1 MGEKRYV
8 VMGAGEVG
16 FYLAQTLSQQGHDVA
31 VIELDPAREARIEEE
46 LDVMVVPGNGA
57 HPHVLQAAGVA
68 ECELFMAVSSSDD
81 ANLSAAALA
90 KHFGADR
97 AVVRLGVAEE
107 VVTYRRD
114 LEEVFSVDLLLSTQ
128 LLTTTRVLN
137 EILGHNTVAVEYLA
151 GGQVQLRK
159 LHLDESSPLVQ
170 KPLRDVNLP
179 RDSVVV
185 AFFRG
190 NELVIPGGDDLA
202 QVGDDALILGTAAV
216 IENAELAAASVQ
228 RKIGTVVIAG
238 GGGGTGRAVARRLEP
253 LDIRIKMIERDKQR
267 AQGLAKMFPKI
278 EIIHGDITDISL
290 LKAERINQAETF
302 VALSGNEESNL
313 MASLLAQEI
322 GVPQV
327 LALVH
332 RAETSEL
339 WHRLGLKQVISPRTL
354 AAERIQEYI
363 DSGYSANI
371 VSLQRGQAQVL
382 ERRLAKASP
391 AVGVT
396 LGEMKPPRG
405 VLVGAVKRDDRV
417 FVPTGNDRLEEGDLV
432 IIFAAE
438 DELDTVRLL
447 FPGPRHQ

>member
-1 MGEKRYV
+1 MGAKRYV

-16 FYLAQTLSQQGHDVA
+16 FHLAQTLSQQGHDVA
-31 VIELDPAREARIEEE
+31 VIELDPARQVRIEEE
-46 LDVMVVPGNGA
+46 LDVLVVPGNGA

-68 ECELFMAVSSSDD
+68 ECELFMAVSSSDE

-90 KHFGADR
+90 KHLGADR

-107 VVTYRRD
+107 VITYRRD
-114 LEEVFSVDLLLSTQ
+114 LEEVFDVDLLLSTQ

-137 EILGHNTVAVEYLA
+137 EILGHNTIAVEYLA

-159 LHLDESSPLVQ
+159 LHLDETSPLVQ

-179 RDSVVV
+179 RNSLVV

-202 QVGDDALILGTAAV
+202 QVDDDALILGTADA
-216 IENAELAAASVQ
+216 IEKAELAVACDQ
-228 RKIGTVVIAG
+228 RKIGTVVIGG

-253 LDIRIKMIERDKQR
+253 LNVRVKIIEREKQR
-267 AQGLAKMFPKI
+267 AQDLAKMFPRI

-290 LKAERINQAETF
+290 LKAERIDQAETF

-339 WHRLGLKQVISPRTL
+339 WHRLGLKQAISPRSL

-391 AVGVT
+391 AAGVT
-396 LGEMKPPRG
+396 LAEMKPPRG
-405 VLVGAVKRDDRV
+405 VIVGAVKRDDRV
-417 FVPTGNDRLEEGDLV
+417 FVPDGNDRLEEGDLV
-432 IIFAAE
+432 ILFVEE
-438 DELDTVRLL
+438 DELDTMKLL
-447 FPGPRHQ
+447 FSGPRHQ

>member
-31 VIELDPAREARIEEE
+31 VIELDPAREARVEEE
-46 LDVMVVPGNGA
+46 LDVMVVPGSGA

-107 VVTYRRD
+107 VITYRRD

-216 IENAELAAASVQ
+216 IEKAELAVASVQ

-253 LDIRIKMIERDKQR
+253 LDIRIKIIERDKQR
-267 AQGLAKMFPKI
+267 AQDLAKMFPKI

-332 RAETSEL
+332 RAETSDL
-339 WHRLGLKQVISPRTL
+339 WRRLGLKQVISPRTL

>member
-16 FYLAQTLSQQGHDVA
+16 FHLAQTLSQQGHDVA
-31 VIELDPAREARIEEE
+31 VIELDPAKQVRIEEE
-46 LDVMVVPGNGA
+46 LDVLVVPGNGA

-68 ECELFMAVSSSDD
+68 ECELFMAVSSSDE

-90 KHFGADR
+90 KHLGADR

-107 VVTYRRD
+107 VITYRRD
-114 LEEVFSVDLLLSTQ
+114 LEEVFDVDLLLSTQ

-137 EILGHNTVAVEYLA
+137 EILGHNTIAVEYLA

-159 LHLDESSPLVQ
+159 LHLDETSPLVQ
-170 KPLRDVNLP
+170 KPLRDVDLP
-179 RDSVVV
+179 RNSLVV

-190 NELVIPGGDDLA
+190 SELVIPGGDDLA
-202 QVGDDALILGTAAV
+202 QVDDDALILGTADV
-216 IENAELAAASVQ
+216 IEKAELAVACDQ
-228 RKIGTVVIAG
+228 RKIGTVVIGG

-253 LDIRIKMIERDKQR
+253 LNVRIKIIEREKQR
-267 AQGLAKMFPKI
+267 AQNLAKTFPKL

-290 LKAERINQAETF
+290 LKAERIDQAETF

-339 WHRLGLKQVISPRTL
+339 WKRLGLQQVISPRSL
-354 AAERIQEYI
+354 ATERIQEYI

-391 AVGVT
+391 AAGVT
-396 LGEMKPPRG
+396 LAEMKPPRG
-405 VLVGAVKRDDRV
+405 VIVGAVKRDDRV
-417 FVPTGNDRLEEGDLV
+417 FVPDGNDRLQEGDLV
-432 IIFAAE
+432 ILFVEE
-438 DELDTVRLL
+438 DELDTMKLL